1 MSADTRASATKHALA
16 DAAIDFTGTPQPSN
30 RNGGWRVKKR
40 MGMARGNEER
50 RRDGEGEGEGEGKR
64 T

>member
-30 RNGGWRVKKR
+30 RNGGWRVKKGWGGHGGKR
-40 MGMARGNEER
+40 RGEET
-50 RRDGEGEGEGEGKR
+50 GEGEGEGKR